1 MPGAAD
7 DAEAAG
13 RPNRARRL
21 TARLSGCH
29 DVAVTGPDEEL
40 DAGRAG
46 FSAPAGHDA
55 LRLQQLA
62 RVTIELGAAESI
74 EEIADAAVEHVAA
87 AIRAAVTTLMVREND
102 VLTLVGGHNLRP
114 GVSEQWHSFP
124 VDHDNPAS
132 EALREARPVMLS
144 GVPAI
149 EARWPSLRGQ
159 VPAGRSILCLPLG
172 AGSTPVG
179 VAGMTFEDDWL
190 PGPREL
196 DLLTAFAEAC
206 GQAVRRVRASAEA
219 EIREQYLSFL
229 ADVSAELVRSLD
241 YRATLTAV
249 ADLTVPGLAD
259 WCAVDIVERDT
270 LSTLSVAHVDPAK
283 VAWAW
288 ELQRRYPSDRDAP
301 TGASNVVR
309 TGVSELYEE
318 ITDEMLVAGAR
329 DQEHLRLCRELHLR
343 SAMVVPLTVRGR
355 TLGAITLI
363 RAETGRAYG
372 PADLLVAEDLGR
384 RAAFA
389 IDNAQLHS
397 QTRDVARQLQRAV
410 LPDDL
415 GALASWQVAVHYEP
429 GGEAEVGG
437 DVYDAVALPDG
448 RLAVF
453 IGDVMGHGV
462 AAAAAMAHLRAS
474 VRAFICVD
482 PAPHVVIGH
491 LEQMFE
497 LLSISQLV
505 TLVYAVVDPRAGRI
519 ELVNAGHYPP
529 LIVCADGS
537 VTFAATPPRRPLGTD
552 PDVGAATGFGFGRG
566 DTLLL
571 FTDGLVERRDEHI
584 DLGLQRLARHATAV
598 ADSDLSAGLQ
608 RLVARVLGAGGED
621 DVTAVALRAR

>member
-1 MPGAAD
+1 
-7 DAEAAG
+7 
-13 RPNRARRL
+13 
-21 TARLSGCH
+21 
-29 DVAVTGPDEEL
+29 VTGPDEEL

-87 AIRAAVTTLMVREND
+87 AIRAAVTTLMVREDD
-102 VLTLVGGHNLRP
+102 VLTLVSGHNLRP
-114 GVSEQWHSFP
+114 GVSEQWRSFP

-219 EIREQYLSFL
+219 EVRARYLSFL

-241 YRATLTAV
+241 YRATLAAV

-270 LSTLSVAHVDPAK
+270 LSTLAVAHVDPAK

-288 ELQRRYPSDRDAP
+288 ALQRRYPSDRDAS

-329 DQEHLRLCRELHLR
+329 DEEHLRLTRELHLR
-343 SAMVVPLTVRGR
+343 SAMVVPLTVRDR

-474 VRAFICVD
+474 VRAFVCVD

-552 PDVGAATGFGFGRG
+552 PDVGAATGFAFGRG

-571 FTDGLVERRDEHI
+571 FTDGLVERRGEHI
-584 DLGLQRLARHATAV
+584 DLGLQRLERHAPAV
-598 ADSDLSAGLQ
+598 VDSDLSAGLQ

-621 DVTAVALRAR
+621 DVTALALRAR